1 MVETAMQVFKVDN
14 WMNKNVQTIGRDRPV
29 VEAAEMMRKYNIGCV
44 IVVEHDEPV
53 GIVTESDIIRKVMA
67 KRWNADQTP
76 VHEIMSG
83 HVITAEIGMDIKEVS
98 DLMVRHNI
106 KKIAVV
112 EGRKLKGIITS
123 TDIVRVLA
131 DFNKLYD
138 AKEILELGVN

>member
-1 MVETAMQVFKVDN
+1 MQVFKIDT
-14 WMNKNVQTIGRDRPV
+14 WMNRNVQTIARDRPV
-29 VEAAEMMRKYNIGCV
+29 VEAAEMMRKFNIGCV
-44 IVVEHDEPV
+44 IVVDHDEPV

-67 KRWNADQTP
+67 KHWNADQTP
-76 VHEIMSG
+76 VHEIMSA
-83 HVITAEIGMDIKEVS
+83 HVITAEVGMDIKEVS

-112 EGRKLKGIITS
+112 DNHKLKGIITS

-138 AKEILELGVN
+138 AKEILELGIN